1 MEQAEILRQLL
12 KEIEELLNRNITEN
26 GDCQFS
32 FIKER
37 VALELARKVLID
49 GKQDPKWHQKEKAG
63 RDSRL
68 FFSPDLFPCL
78 DWQEC
83 LRRAARAYIEE
94 GEKQSKRRLSRKFVS
109 TQVTGMPC

>member
-26 GDCQFS
+26 GDCHFS

-49 GKQDPKWHQKEKAG
+49 GKTDPK
-63 RDSRL
+63 
-68 FFSPDLFPCL
+68 
-78 DWQEC
+78 
-83 LRRAARAYIEE
+83 
-94 GEKQSKRRLSRKFVS
+94 
-109 TQVTGMPC
+109 

>member
-32 FIKER
+32 CIKER

-49 GKQDPKWHQKEKAG
+49 GKPDPK
-63 RDSRL
+63 
-68 FFSPDLFPCL
+68 
-78 DWQEC
+78 
-83 LRRAARAYIEE
+83 
-94 GEKQSKRRLSRKFVS
+94 
-109 TQVTGMPC
+109 